1 MSTLYKAM
9 TRPAMYVGV
18 PVVPLT
24 VVAGRY
30 FWGLYQQ
37 ADLAGYSCR
46 GFVLR
51 MITKQDDHILTF
63 TFLS

>member
-24 VVAGRY
+24 VVAGAL
-30 FWGLYQQ
+30 FLGGLYQQ

-46 GFVLR
+46 GFCS
-51 MITKQDDHILTF
+51 QNDN
-63 TFLS
+63 